1 MSNFLFY
8 LAAFAVVLGV
18 LIVVHELGHY
28 WVARLCGVKVLRFSI
43 GFGRPVFSLFS
54 GVDRTEWAV
63 GAFPLGGYVK
73 MLDEREAPVAAQEL
87 HRAFN
92 VQPVG
97 KRMAIVAAGPL
108 ANLLLAVLVYWGLFY
123 SGTEELRPILG
134 APPAASAAAEA
145 GIQNGEVVVRVDG
158 RPVQTWQDFRWE
170 LLQSSVNKSAG
181 AEGGEPDPGYVSI
194 EVQDARQQIVF
205 RRLNLAPLREQG
217 YEGDP
222 LGLLGVN
229 FFRPQLAPVFGK
241 VTPGSPAEAAGL
253 LSGDRVLAVDGV
265 AIEFWSDVVQKI
277 RNAPDQPLRLSI
289 LRDDAR
295 LEISVVPEGYGD
307 RGARIGRIGVG
318 VRDAGPSRDEL
329 TVTVRYDVLTALS
342 KAVEETW
349 EKSSFSLVMMG
360 KMLTGEVSW
369 RNLSGPVTIAD
380 YAGQS
385 ARMGI
390 DYYLKFLA
398 LVSISLGILNLL
410 PVPVLDGG
418 HLMYHMIEIIKR
430 GPVSER
436 FMEIGQQIGLALLLL
451 LMAFAFYNDINRLI
465 SG

>member
-1 MSNFLFY
+1 M
-8 LAAFAVVLGV
+8 
-18 LIVVHELGHY
+18 
-28 WVARLCGVKVLRFSI
+28 
-43 GFGRPVFSLFS
+43 
-54 GVDRTEWAV
+54 
-63 GAFPLGGYVK
+63 
-73 MLDEREAPVAAQEL
+73 
-87 HRAFN
+87 
-92 VQPVG
+92 
-97 KRMAIVAAGPL
+97 
-108 ANLLLAVLVYWGLFY
+108 
-123 SGTEELRPILG
+123 
-134 APPAASAAAEA
+134 
-145 GIQNGEVVVRVDG
+145 
-158 RPVQTWQDFRWE
+158 
-170 LLQSSVNKSAG
+170 
-181 AEGGEPDPGYVSI
+181 
-194 EVQDARQQIVF
+194 
-205 RRLNLAPLREQG
+205 
-217 YEGDP
+217 
-222 LGLLGVN
+222 
-229 FFRPQLAPVFGK
+229 
-241 VTPGSPAEAAGL
+241 
-253 LSGDRVLAVDGV
+253 
-265 AIEFWSDVVQKI
+265 
-277 RNAPDQPLRLSI
+277 
-289 LRDDAR
+289 
-295 LEISVVPEGYGD
+295 
-307 RGARIGRIGVG
+307 
-318 VRDAGPSRDEL
+318 

>member
-1 MSNFLFY
+1 M
-8 LAAFAVVLGV
+8 
-18 LIVVHELGHY
+18 
-28 WVARLCGVKVLRFSI
+28 
-43 GFGRPVFSLFS
+43 
-54 GVDRTEWAV
+54 
-63 GAFPLGGYVK
+63 
-73 MLDEREAPVAAQEL
+73 
-87 HRAFN
+87 
-92 VQPVG
+92 
-97 KRMAIVAAGPL
+97 
-108 ANLLLAVLVYWGLFY
+108 
-123 SGTEELRPILG
+123 
-134 APPAASAAAEA
+134 
-145 GIQNGEVVVRVDG
+145 
-158 RPVQTWQDFRWE
+158 
-170 LLQSSVNKSAG
+170 
-181 AEGGEPDPGYVSI
+181 
-194 EVQDARQQIVF
+194 
-205 RRLNLAPLREQG
+205 
-217 YEGDP
+217 
-222 LGLLGVN
+222 
-229 FFRPQLAPVFGK
+229 
-241 VTPGSPAEAAGL
+241 
-253 LSGDRVLAVDGV
+253 
-265 AIEFWSDVVQKI
+265 
-277 RNAPDQPLRLSI
+277 
-289 LRDDAR
+289 
-295 LEISVVPEGYGD
+295 
-307 RGARIGRIGVG
+307 
-318 VRDAGPSRDEL
+318 
-329 TVTVRYDVLTALS
+329 RYDVLTALS